1 MTIEKLR
8 YFLPHEIQSF
18 SVLTW
23 RLGMKMPT
31 YQVSLI
37 ESMRVITHT
46 QLLLTIA
53 RNSEYS
59 ESLDS
64 EVSMSK
70 TDDFEKE

>member
-1 MTIEKLR
+1 
-8 YFLPHEIQSF
+8 
-18 SVLTW
+18 
-23 RLGMKMPT
+23 MKMPT

-46 QLLLTIA
+46 QLLLTIV